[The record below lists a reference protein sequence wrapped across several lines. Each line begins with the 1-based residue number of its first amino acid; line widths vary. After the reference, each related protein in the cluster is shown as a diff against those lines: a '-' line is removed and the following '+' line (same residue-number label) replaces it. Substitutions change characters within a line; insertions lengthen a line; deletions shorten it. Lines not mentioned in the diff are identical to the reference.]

1 VSWLPYFFQGQLI
14 DGKGLP
20 ERFHCAVPDVSFL
33 NQNSSI
39 MKKKFV
45 LGGLLGL
52 ALAGGVIIYAADHI
66 DAPAV
71 TGGGNSLGNDITDIY
86 AFQSPAD
93 NTKIVFVLNS
103 QGLMSP
109 GTTATAVFPSNV
121 MYEFNIDNTGDN
133 VEDLVIQCLV
143 EGGKMR
149 VYGPVAPG
157 TTGLLSTVKTSGP
170 VTEVQVTSYGA
181 APNIGNNS
189 NGIKVFAGPRDD
201 PFFFDLTR
209 FKEIIAGTQTGFRN
223 PGVDAFAG
231 TNVMSI
237 VVEVPK
243 TLLGTAAS
251 INVWGETKSK

>member
-1 VSWLPYFFQGQLI
+1 
-14 DGKGLP
+14 
-20 ERFHCAVPDVSFL
+20 
-33 NQNSSI
+33 
-39 MKKKFV
+39 MKSKIL
-45 LGGLLGL
+45 LGGLAAIALLGG
-52 ALAGGVIIYAADHI
+52 ALLAADHI

-71 TGGGNSLGNDITDIY
+71 TGPGNTSPANDITDIY

-93 NTKIVFVLNS
+93 NSKMVLVLNT
-103 QGLMSP
+103 QGLLAP
-109 GTTATAVFPSNV
+109 AATAAATFPSNV

-143 EGGKMR
+143 QNGKMR

-157 TTGLLSTVKTSGP
+157 TPGTVSTVKTNGP
-170 VTEVQVTSYGA
+170 ATEVAVTAYGSGS
-181 APNIGNNS
+181 PNIAGSS
-189 NGIKVFAGPRDD
+189 NGIRVFAGPRDD

-209 FKEIIAGTQTGFRN
+209 FKEIIAGTQTSFRN

-243 TLLGTAAS
+243 TLLGSAAT